1 MSHKGSQIAGRH
13 HQHGGAPR
21 GMRGRGG
28 AWSRGGR
35 ALASFVVACASAVL
49 ISTVVPAP
57 ASAALSED
65 TIQSFTRA
73 QSDHTAE
80 GYPNYPHVEWG
91 TPQYVLNFTTNA
103 SAGCVYPPSGDLYP
117 GGLGEGA
124 VAFGECLLGA
134 GRGDP
139 QQDENNWNTTVK
151 LETNNSADC
160 GLVKDLLFQR
170 DGSTVVSLPVH
181 DSCKSSDTIDFRI
194 PYADS
199 TGTPLTGTWQ
209 VSLEAKQQGKAV
221 VLGTWDFD
229 SDAYPPGAAAPIH
242 PTRPGLVANAGN
254 ASAVATVTP
263 GATVGTDYS
272 VSTRGSE
279 IGGCHVPESAGGSC
293 TVTGLSNGV
302 VYELIAIAHGQ
313 ADSDPSDPVTV
324 RPLPPPPAPPAPPV
338 LIADDGAVVARMD
351 KTDADYVAR
360 FFVEAQNAGGSGV
373 GNCEINALVGGE
385 CRIGGLANGQPVT
398 ARAKAVDE
406 FDQESLPSASSASVT
421 PIEALPGTIRTTCSG
436 LTCTT
441 TGDLPSDITEV
452 SQAARQYR
460 QSRSTAD
467 GTCTTAVGTYR
478 CTVTVPSFGTWVI
491 TTAGAPAPGQAPTRG
506 ATSVENLV
514 PPGFG
519 EVGGS
524 IAVSCSDD
532 DRACET
538 TGRMPGGASGVVQR
552 ASAANELTST
562 DGRPQRTSACSWSS
576 PPTYE
581 CTAGLDYGDWNLLT
595 EAKTSSGAIV
605 AADLRT
611 VTINAPAFGDVPAG
625 PGQQRGSYAFSC
637 DPWTGNSQSCAA
649 TGRSPAGTAA
659 VRIDAAREQTST
671 TPGATVK
678 NPCWMDDGRYQC
690 AVDLTRGQWTVTTTA
705 YDAAK
710 KIVARQIE
718 TVTIAPPFGD
728 PSVGGSARV
737 ECERRSGF
745 NSLHFKCV
753 AEGTK
758 INQPALYQ
766 LRANLSGSSTKVIGA
781 CRWDST
787 EAWQC
792 RAFPRNARG
801 KWRLTFQAVDKGGV
815 LAQGAVTLKIPGPKQ
830 EWSQG

>member
-1 MSHKGSQIAGRH
+1 MVQRS
-13 HQHGGAPR
+13 
-21 GMRGRGG
+21 
-28 AWSRGGR
+28 SR
-35 ALASFVVACASAVL
+35 C
-49 ISTVVPAP
+49 
-57 ASAALSED
+57 
-65 TIQSFTRA
+65 
-73 QSDHTAE
+73 
-80 GYPNYPHVEWG
+80 
-91 TPQYVLNFTTNA
+91 
-103 SAGCVYPPSGDLYP
+103 
-117 GGLGEGA
+117 
-124 VAFGECLLGA
+124 
-134 GRGDP
+134 
-139 QQDENNWNTTVK
+139 
-151 LETNNSADC
+151 
-160 GLVKDLLFQR
+160 
-170 DGSTVVSLPVH
+170 PVH
-181 DSCKSSDTIDFRI
+181 NRCQDSPTVDFRI

-209 VSLEAKQQGKAV
+209 VSLEANQQGKAV
-221 VLGTWDFD
+221 ILGTWDFD
-229 SDAYPPGAAAPIH
+229 TDAYPPGTAAPIH
-242 PTRPGLVANAGN
+242 PTPPGLAATAGN

-263 GATVGTDYS
+263 GGVVGTDYS

-279 IGGCHVPESAGGSC
+279 IGGCHVAESAGGSC
-293 TVTGLSNGV
+293 TVTGLTNGV
-302 VYELIAIAHGQ
+302 AYELIAIAHGQ
-313 ADSDPSDPVTV
+313 ADSEPSDFVTV
-324 RPLPPPPAPPAPPV
+324 RPLPPAPAPPEPPV
-338 LIADDGAVVARMD
+338 LIAGDGAVVARMD
-351 KTDADYVAR
+351 KTDADYVAQ
-360 FFVEAQNAGGSGV
+360 FIVEAQNAGGSGV
-373 GNCEINALVGGE
+373 GDCKINALVGGE
-385 CRIGGLANGQPVT
+385 CRIGGLPNGQPVT

-406 FDQESLPSASSASVT
+406 FRQESQPSEPSDTAT

-441 TGDLPSDITEV
+441 TGDLPSDITVV

-460 QSRSTAD
+460 QSRFTAD
-467 GTCTTAVGTYR
+467 GSCTTAVGTYR

-491 TTAGAPAPGQAPTRG
+491 TTAGAPAPGQEPTRG

-552 ASAANELTST
+552 ASAANKLTST

-576 PPTYE
+576 SPSTYQ

-611 VTINAPAFGDVPAG
+611 VTISAPAFGDVPAG
-625 PGQQRGSYAFSC
+625 SGQPRGSYAFSC

-671 TPGATVK
+671 TPGATVR
-678 NPCWMDDGRYQC
+678 NPCLIDDGRYQC

-745 NSLHFKCV
+745 NSLHFTCV

-787 EAWQC
+787 EVWQC

-801 KWRLTFQAVDKGGV
+801 EWRLTFQAVDEGGV

-830 EWSQG
+830 EWSQGGRASAS